1 MFLACLAAAGLCG
14 LIASLIMSRSG
25 EASKGFLI
33 SLVVL
38 PMVVCTV
45 ILMVNGSVGTGI
57 AVAGAFSLVRFRSV
71 AGKAKDISAIFLVMT
86 AGLACAAGYVLIAL
100 LFTMLVSLVMLL
112 LSRLSFGEKALYEL
126 HITVPETLEFAGA
139 FDDLIHKGLGRD
151 TRFLCFFLDL
161 LAMFIRAGKEH
172 DIIAPQ
178 ALALPERESGD
189 PALRKDGRSRCPMR
203 NVKKIMGL
211 LWALLLFGFT
221 AYAALDTFVIEHTYT
236 VVEEAAPS
244 AQVSEPYPSQEPAV
258 EAAPT
263 AIAEPVSATDAA
275 PEATTSPA
283 ATTVPVSTENS
294 YADGNVSITI
304 QEIRVYDSTVY
315 VADVVLSSPEYLQTA
330 FANSVYGRNVTAKT
344 SSIARNANAILA
356 VNGDY
361 YGARQSG
368 YVIRNGVL
376 YRDKANK
383 SAEDLVIYQ
392 DGTFGIVNE
401 SHITAQALLD
411 SGAWNVLSFG
421 PALLIDGEI
430 AVDAKDEVGRAKASN
445 PRTAIGIMDDLH
457 YLFVVS
463 DGRTNS
469 SEGLSL
475 KELAQVLQDLGA
487 KTAYNL
493 DGGGSSTMVFQGR
506 VVNNP
511 TTNGK
516 RITERSVSD
525 IVCIAC

>member
-1 MFLACLAAAGLCG
+1 
-14 LIASLIMSRSG
+14 
-25 EASKGFLI
+25 
-33 SLVVL
+33 
-38 PMVVCTV
+38 
-45 ILMVNGSVGTGI
+45 
-57 AVAGAFSLVRFRSV
+57 
-71 AGKAKDISAIFLVMT
+71 
-86 AGLACAAGYVLIAL
+86 
-100 LFTMLVSLVMLL
+100 
-112 LSRLSFGEKALYEL
+112 
-126 HITVPETLEFAGA
+126 
-139 FDDLIHKGLGRD
+139 
-151 TRFLCFFLDL
+151 
-161 LAMFIRAGKEH
+161 
-172 DIIAPQ
+172 
-178 ALALPERESGD
+178 
-189 PALRKDGRSRCPMR
+189 MR
-203 NVKKIMGL
+203 NIRKAMSL

-221 AYAALDTFVIEHTYT
+221 AFATLDTFVIQHTYT
-236 VVEEAAPS
+236 VVEETVLNTQA
-244 AQVSEPYPSQEPAV
+244 SEPTPSQESVV
-258 EAAPT
+258 ETMPT
-263 AIAEPVSATDAA
+263 AIAEPISATDAA
-275 PEATTSPA
+275 PDVTVSPA

-294 YADGNVSITI
+294 YADGKVSIFI

-401 SHITAQALLD
+401 SQITAQALLD

-445 PRTAIGIMDDLH
+445 PRTAIGIVDDLH